1 MNQISPEDQ
10 ARVDAIETALLARWP
25 ENRIAPTLERIQ
37 ALVDALGSPQL
48 SYPTIHIGGTNG
60 KTTTSRMVDSLL
72 FSMGLRT
79 GRFTSP
85 HLETYRERIA
95 INGEPIEPKELI
107 FAYNDIAAY
116 FDFIDSKFDN
126 PVSFFEAVTALA
138 FAAFAE
144 HPIDIGIIEVGMGGE
159 WDATNVVQADV
170 SVITPIGLDHMEYLG
185 DTLVEIA
192 STKAGIIKEGGF
204 AVLSQQ
210 EPEVAV
216 ELLRKA
222 AEVGADVAREGL
234 EYSVL
239 SRAVAIGGQLVTIQG
254 LKGVYDEIFIPLH
267 GKHQASNAAAA
278 LVAVE
283 VFFGENDLDID
294 AVREGFAQVKSPGRC
309 EVFHRDPTI
318 ILDAAHN
325 PHGSIALVETIES
338 EFTFDEIIGVV
349 GVMGD
354 KDARGILV
362 NIEKF
367 MDSIIVTKNSSHR
380 ALDVSDLEALAIEIF
395 GPDRVYSSPHLD
407 AALEKALQDSVRPLS
422 DESLG
427 IVVTGSV
434 VTVGEARTYIK
445 SKFAGKAEK
454 AERKVGDK

>member
-1 MNQISPEDQ
+1 MNEISAEDQ
-10 ARVDAIETALLARWP
+10 ARVDAIEAALLARWP

-95 INGEPIEPKELI
+95 INGEPIDPKDLI
-107 FAYNDIAAY
+107 FTYNDIAAY

-159 WDATNVVQADV
+159 WDATNVVKADV
-170 SVITPIGLDHMEYLG
+170 SIITPIGLDHMEYLG
-185 DTLVEIA
+185 NTLTEIA

-222 AEVGADVAREGL
+222 AEVGADVAREGV
-234 EYSVL
+234 EYSVIA
-239 SRAVAIGGQLVTIQG
+239 RAVAIGGQLLTIQG

-283 VFFGENDLDID
+283 VFFGENELDID

-309 EVFHRDPTI
+309 EVIHRDPTI

-325 PHGSIALVETIES
+325 PHGSIALHQTLDS

-362 NIEKF
+362 NFEKF

-380 ALDVSDLEALAIEIF
+380 AMDVSDLEKLSIEIF
-395 GPDRVYSSPHLD
+395 GADRVHSAPNLE
-407 AALEKALQDSVRPLS
+407 AAIEKALKDSIRPLS

-434 VTVGEARTYIK
+434 VTVGEARTYVK
-445 SKFAGKAEK
+445 NKFLKKETGEK
-454 AERKVGDK
+454 

>member
-1 MNQISPEDQ
+1 MNQISAEDQ
-10 ARVDAIETALLARWP
+10 ARVDAIEAALLARWP

-95 INGEPIEPKELI
+95 INGEPIDPKDLI
-107 FAYNDIAAY
+107 FTYNDIAAY

-159 WDATNVVQADV
+159 WDATNVVKADV
-170 SVITPIGLDHMEYLG
+170 SIITPIGLDHMEYLG
-185 DTLVEIA
+185 NTLTEIA

-222 AEVGADVAREGL
+222 AEVGADVAREGV
-234 EYSVL
+234 EYAVI
-239 SRAVAIGGQLVTIQG
+239 SRAVAIGGQLLTIQG

-283 VFFGENDLDID
+283 VFFGENELDID

-309 EVFHRDPTI
+309 EVIHRDPTI

-325 PHGSIALVETIES
+325 PHGSIALHQTLDS

-362 NIEKF
+362 NFEKF

-380 ALDVSDLEALAIEIF
+380 AMEVSDLETLAIEIF
-395 GPDRVYSSPHLD
+395 GADRVHSSPNLE
-407 AALEKALQDSVRPLS
+407 AAIEKALKDTIRPLS

-434 VTVGEARTYIK
+434 VTVGEARTYVN
-445 SKFAGKAEK
+445 SKFARKETGEK
-454 AERKVGDK
+454 